1 MRWRLALD
9 NKDKSKEWLDAQKPL
24 ILSNEEMDRLGGKEQ
39 GYQRIR
45 SPTADATDFKPAFS
59 LHTDE
64 HRAWLQ
70 ATGTI

>member
-1 MRWRLALD
+1 
-9 NKDKSKEWLDAQKPL
+9 
-24 ILSNEEMDRLGGKEQ
+24 MDRLGGEEQ

-45 SPTADATDFKPAFS
+45 IPTTDATDFAPAFA

-64 HRAWLQ
+64 HRTWLQ

>member
-1 MRWRLALD
+1 M
-9 NKDKSKEWLDAQKPL
+9 
-24 ILSNEEMDRLGGKEQ
+24 LSNEEMHRLGGEEQ

-45 SPTADATDFKPAFS
+45 SPSTDATAFGFA

>member
-1 MRWRLALD
+1 
-9 NKDKSKEWLDAQKPL
+9 
-24 ILSNEEMDRLGGKEQ
+24 MDRLGGEEQ

-45 SPTADATDFKPAFS
+45 GLSTDVTDFSPTFA

-70 ATGTI
+70 AAGTL

>member
-1 MRWRLALD
+1 M
-9 NKDKSKEWLDAQKPL
+9 
-24 ILSNEEMDRLGGKEQ
+24 LSNEEMHRLGGEEE

-45 SPTADATDFKPAFS
+45 SPSTDATDFALTFA

>member
-1 MRWRLALD
+1 MRV
-9 NKDKSKEWLDAQKPL
+9 PL
-24 ILSNEEMDRLGGKEQ
+24 VLSNEEMHRLGGEEQ

-45 SPTADATDFKPAFS
+45 SPSTDVTDFALTFA